1 MLSLLSKGEC
11 QGPENY
17 VIINTVVLQLA
28 AQWFHSRDGE
38 DTLENYSCVGPIPN
52 SLIVLPAAWALGTL
66 KAPSGG
72 PSV

>member
-38 DTLENYSCVGPIPN
+38 DTLENCSCVGPIPD
-52 SLIVLPAAWALGTL
+52 SQI
-66 KAPSGG
+66 
-72 PSV
+72 